1 MHEPGA
7 LRWQFCKRKRNK
19 ERMENRKGKN
29 LRTEGRKAGMCGRVS
44 VGACGGAYI
53 RVCMSVD
60 RQKKHGIKKAKTKT
74 AIKETHSNKGKRSQ
88 QKRGWGRREIR
99 GKSGN
104 HLSLFFF
111 QVRRAKTVI
120 VAP

>member
-1 MHEPGA
+1 MAILQEKEKQRKKGK
-7 LRWQFCKRKRNK
+7 QKR
-19 ERMENRKGKN
+19 ENR
-29 LRTEGRKAGMCGRVS
+29 RTEGRKAGQCGRVS